1 MSAQINKPY
10 FIILTAIFGVTSLIG
25 CQSNTV
31 QTNTVQPTKVTTTTN
46 APAQSQ
52 QALLQTLTNYDWQ
65 LVKIKDVNNKTHSF
79 THQPSLLMQVIPN
92 RLLFSEG
99 CHTYQSLFD
108 ETYQRP
114 YAYRLSPPIDD
125 TDKPCNDGST
135 SDIRAAL
142 TTLIKPYSTEF
153 RFDWLSKPNT
163 PAKIALTMNNGAKLI
178 FDGRTKP
185 IKDTAGLP
193 ITNELLERYNWR
205 LISAADNKDRVI
217 EQFNQV
223 DTPIIGRFTTAEY
236 HRFAGYSV
244 GCNGAGGPYAITN
257 NHRLLIGGAP
267 STMMSCGEQ
276 VDKIESDFRKLIS
289 YSQSQL
295 LLTKTAS
302 NKNNTDNNTEPRYK
316 LIQKMDSGE
325 TLIWQSETKDSLR

>member
-1 MSAQINKPY
+1 MSAQTNKSY
-10 FIILTAIFGVTSLIG
+10 FMIVTAMLSVTILVG
-25 CQSNTV
+25 CQTNTV
-31 QTNTVQPTKVTTTTN
+31 QTNTVQPSKVTTTTN
-46 APAQSQ
+46 VPAQSQ

-65 LVKIKDVNNKTHSF
+65 LVKIKDVNSKTHSF

-114 YAYRLSPPIDD
+114 YAYRLSPPIDNNNKLCTED
-125 TDKPCNDGST
+125 

-163 PAKIALTMNNGAKLI
+163 SAKIALTMNNGAKLI
-178 FDGRTKP
+178 FDGRAKL

-205 LISAADNKDRVI
+205 LISAADNKDQLI
-217 EQFNQV
+217 EHFNQA
-223 DTPIIGRFTTAEY
+223 DTPIIGRFTTEEY

-276 VDKIESDFRKLIS
+276 IDKIESDFRKLVS

-295 LLTKTAS
+295 LLNKTAS
-302 NKNNTDNNTEPRYK
+302 NNDNAEPRYK

-325 TLIWQSETKDSLR
+325 TLIWQSETKDSSR